1 MSVMENRVSVIFKLH
16 GEVVI
21 VENRD
26 LFLNEID
33 VIKHIISSE
42 CQCNV
47 DEIEVEFDRGK
58 DELSEIDVTSEG
70 MVFWTALNHVPIKGV
85 YCILEEGSD
94 EHLDAINNGTLINH
108 INFFI

>member
-1 MSVMENRVSVIFKLH
+1 MENRVSVIFKLH

-26 LFLNEID
+26 LFLN
-33 VIKHIISSE
+33 
-42 CQCNV
+42 
-47 DEIEVEFDRGK
+47 
-58 DELSEIDVTSEG
+58 EIDVTSEG

-94 EHLDAINNGTLINH
+94 EHLDAINNGTIGDYL
-108 INFFI
+108 NFFI